1 MAVDIRSKTDN
12 GTTVIEVAGTVDL
25 YSAPD
30 LRSSL
35 LDAVPKASDGVVVDL
50 REVSY
55 MDSSGVAVLVEG
67 LRSARSNDTRLVLR
81 EPSRP
86 VMKVL
91 ELAKL
96 DELFDIEAA

>member
-1 MAVDIRSKTDN
+1 MAVDISSKTDN
-12 GTTVIEVAGTVDL
+12 GTTVIEVSGTIDL

-30 LRSSL
+30 FRSSL

-50 REVSY
+50 REVEY

-67 LRSARSNDTRLVLR
+67 LRSARSNDTSLVLR
-81 EPSRP
+81 APSRP

-96 DELFDIEAA
+96 DELFDIEGA

>member
-1 MAVDIRSKTDN
+1 MAVKISSKTTN
-12 GTTVIEVAGTVDL
+12 GTTEITVAGTVDL
-25 YSAPD
+25 YSAPE

-35 LDAVPKASDGVVVDL
+35 LDAVPKAEEDVLVDL
-50 REVSY
+50 SGIDY
-55 MDSSGVAVLVEG
+55 MDSSGIAVLVEG

-81 EPSRP
+81 APSRA

-96 DELFDIEAA
+96 DQLFEIEPP